1 MVKFNW
7 STFWIVLVSC
17 FWTMIL
23 AFFVEL
29 YLVGAIM
36 IVMSIAFRGFW
47 CISLLR
53 RILALLEQNQNMND
67 EAGQASEKQ
76 SAQAE

>member
-29 YLVGAIM
+29 YLVGAMM
-36 IVMSIAFRGFW
+36 IVMAIAITGVW
-47 CISLLR
+47 CISLSL
-53 RILALLEQNQNMND
+53 IHI
-67 EAGQASEKQ
+67 
-76 SAQAE
+76 

>member
-29 YLVGAIM
+29 YLVGAMM
-36 IVMSIAFRGFW
+36 IVMAIAITGGW

>member
-29 YLVGAIM
+29 YLVGAMM
-36 IVMSIAFRGFW
+36 IVMAIDRKSVV
-47 CISLLR
+47 
-53 RILALLEQNQNMND
+53 
-67 EAGQASEKQ
+67 
-76 SAQAE
+76 

>member
-29 YLVGAIM
+29 YLVGAMM
-36 IVMSIAFRGFW
+36 IVMANAITGVW

>member
-29 YLVGAIM
+29 YLVGAMM
-36 IVMSIAFRGFW
+36 IVMAIGITGVW

>member
-29 YLVGAIM
+29 YLVGAMM
-36 IVMSIAFRGFW
+36 IVMAIAITGVW

-53 RILALLEQNQNMND
+53 RILASGAEPKH
-67 EAGQASEKQ
+67 ERRGGASQ
-76 SAQAE
+76 

>member
-29 YLVGAIM
+29 YLVGAMM
-36 IVMSIAFRGFW
+36 IVMAIAITGVW

-76 SAQAE
+76 SAQTE

>member
-29 YLVGAIM
+29 YLVGAMM
-36 IVMSIAFRGFW
+36 IVMAIAITGVW

-53 RILALLEQNQNMND
+53 CILALLEQNQNMND